1 MGDKYN
7 SPPVLKAFV
16 SYHRDRDLAGVQAKV
31 YERKA
36 LHEALEKK
44 KEGKIDFDI
53 AIVDGEILTR
63 YGEEEDVS
71 ITGETRELME
81 EAEELTRKALD
92 LAWRIDTP
100 IIGVLK
106 RSYSSDLRVLY
117 ELFDIGLSDRVI
129 ASIILEHGEYF
140 TIGTYKEYFEE
151 LQKPRIREILD
162 KLDRNIASRI
172 QARYEWIRRIIEAYK
187 EHAGKVK
194 VVFYKPALKTIN
206 LAIKTEIAESSSWS
220 VEKIVSALSKITS
233 STGFPLALDYV
244 DQLSYVKYD
253 TRRLVYELLYSKL
266 SQKDIKLANLLL
278 SLVNPQ
284 KPL

>member
-194 VVFYKPALKTIN
+194 
-206 LAIKTEIAESSSWS
+206 SS
-220 VEKIVSALSKITS
+220 
-233 STGFPLALDYV
+233 
-244 DQLSYVKYD
+244 
-253 TRRLVYELLYSKL
+253 LL
-266 SQKDIKLANLLL
+266 QA
-278 SLVNPQ
+278 PH
-284 KPL
+284 